1 MSWREIKM
9 KFPGKC
15 AECGLDI
22 PVGAPVMWL
31 KGEGVKHPECAS
43 GKASIPCA
51 VCGRPAGCA
60 ECELREDCDLE
71 RVSRLCI
78 GAACA
83 EDGALE
89 AYRGAVLKKFAVL
102 DPSRRAGQATLA

>member
-1 MSWREIKM
+1 
-9 KFPGKC
+9 
-15 AECGLDI
+15 
-22 PVGAPVMWL
+22 MWL

-78 GAACA
+78 CAACA